1 MVKKKRDVFKTKMKS
16 SLLYLDLLKNNNHV
30 NLILQLDA

>member
-16 SLLYLDLLKNNNHV
+16 SLLHLDLLKNNNHV